1 MPTLK
6 EIKGRIASVQST
18 LKITSAM
25 KLVSSAKLRKAQTAI
40 EAMRPYQERL
50 NAMLELAAGTVNT
63 GGSAPSYTPA
73 AFSPSMILP
82 QQNPG
87 PGRAPAGAF
96 NPRSTVVIAM
106 ASNSSLCGG
115 FNAQVIAKTK
125 EVLRECPGARVIAIG
140 RKMSDALRKSGAPA
154 YTPSVLSPSSSVL
167 SASSSVIS
175 SEAGGEVEKSPFS
188 GESLSEHPSY
198 APVSAITDILMADS
212 SVDCVLLVYNH
223 FVSTGKQVPVV
234 ETLLSK
240 EISPRASLGR
250 NDKDVI
256 SSEVEKSEPFAILEP
271 SRQEL
276 LDALY
281 PKSVKIRF
289 FAALLDSAAAEHA
302 ARTVAMQAATDNGED
317 LLQELTLQYNKGRQ
331 QKITNEILDLAGG
344 SQTQ

>member
-6 EIKGRIASVQST
+6 EIKNRIASVQST

-50 NAMLELAAGTVNT
+50 SAMLELASGTKQGVSVSGQPEIGPLDT
-63 GGSAPSYTPA
+63 KQGVSV
-73 AFSPSMILP
+73 
-82 QQNPG
+82 
-87 PGRAPAGAF
+87 PGR
-96 NPRSTVVIAM
+96 TVVIAM

-140 RKMSDALRKSGAPA
+140 RKMSDALRKAGAPV
-154 YTPSVLSPSSSVL
+154 YTP
-167 SASSSVIS
+167 SVIS
-175 SEAGGEVEKSPFS
+175 SEAEKSPFS
-188 GESLSEHPSY
+188 GDSLSEHPSY
-198 APVSAITDILMADS
+198 APVSAITDTLMADS

-256 SSEVEKSEPFAILEP
+256 SASSSVISSGAEGVVEKSTPDVILEP

-276 LDALY
+276 LEALY